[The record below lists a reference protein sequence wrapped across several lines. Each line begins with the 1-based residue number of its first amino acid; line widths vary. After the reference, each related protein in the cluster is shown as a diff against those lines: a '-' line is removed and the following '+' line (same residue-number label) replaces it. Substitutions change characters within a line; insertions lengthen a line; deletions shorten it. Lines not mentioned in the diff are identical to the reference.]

1 MSEATEQQ
9 VIIEWCEWNK
19 VPIFAIPNGGK
30 RNAKEAYFMKKSGV
44 KSGVPDLFVPVPTGD
59 YAGLFIELK
68 VGKNKPTENQKHWID
83 LLLAQGYS
91 VCVCYGAQQAIELIR
106 GYIE

>member
-9 VIIEWCEWNK
+9 AIIEWCEWNK
-19 VPIFAIPNGGK
+19 IPIFAIPNGGK

-44 KSGVPDLFVPVPTGD
+44 KSGVPDMFIPMPAGD

-68 VGKNKPTENQKHWID
+68 VGQNKLTDKQKRWLD
-83 LLLAQGYS
+83 LLTKNGYKAE
-91 VCVCYGAQQAIELIR
+91 VCYGAKQAIELIR